1 MTLDGTTDVD
11 ENIGRGVTI
20 MGDDDV
26 TDDVVFDMEERSP
39 RWFCIADHWEKR
51 EGEDIGFLP

>member
-1 MTLDGTTDVD
+1 
-11 ENIGRGVTI
+11 